1 MRFSQTVACA
11 IIAASVAVE
20 AAPAPITDKQN
31 TNILSKR
38 GELERALEQYLILHA
53 MKSKRD
59 LLNTELS
66 AREYAIV
73 TDVLTAIKDTG
84 LAPVVLKFFVKNATL
99 SNVAIDGVVFVVKS
113 GIISAKSLL
122 SLLVQ
127 SGLITSV
134 LNDVLGNC
142 EVYASII
149 SIGETLLKGL
159 FTREDLSEKRSA
171 LTHDQGLELL
181 RRDGLMAPSDLDHTD
196 TLEARDLD
204 DVVLNLLE
212 SLAASGLGS
221 QVVETVLT
229 DTQFLAFGA
238 KLIQTL
244 YADGLLKL
252 DTLVSAVTE
261 SGLLPALL
269 KELLNIS
276 TLETIAKTA
285 ISAATGKCSSN
296 STVVQPATAV
306 SATKVATGTATIA
319 SATATQSVSTSTS
332 SSSLL
337 GLASSLLG
345 GTGILSGVSGLLNS
359 FFGDNESTNT
369 TATTTVSTVNAA
381 SAKSPISL
389 ATSTVYAC
397 LASSALTLQRKRMRM
412 Y

>member
-1 MRFSQTVACA
+1 
-11 IIAASVAVE
+11 
-20 AAPAPITDKQN
+20 
-31 TNILSKR
+31 
-38 GELERALEQYLILHA
+38 

-73 TDVLTAIKDTG
+73 TDVLTAIKDTD

-181 RRDGLMAPSDLDHTD
+181 RRDGLMAPSDLGHTD

-276 TLETIAKTA
+276 TLETIAK
-285 ISAATGKCSSN
+285 N
-296 STVVQPATAV
+296 SHFRCN
-306 SATKVATGTATIA
+306 G
-319 SATATQSVSTSTS
+319 
-332 SSSLL
+332 
-337 GLASSLLG
+337 
-345 GTGILSGVSGLLNS
+345 
-359 FFGDNESTNT
+359 
-369 TATTTVSTVNAA
+369 
-381 SAKSPISL
+381 
-389 ATSTVYAC
+389 
-397 LASSALTLQRKRMRM
+397 
-412 Y
+412 

>member
-73 TDVLTAIKDTG
+73 TDVLTAIKDTD
-84 LAPVVLKFFVKNATL
+84 LAPVVLKFFVRNATL
-99 SNVAIDGVVFVVKS
+99 SNIAIDGVVFVVKS

-149 SIGETLLKGL
+149 SIGETLLKSL
-159 FTREDLSEKRSA
+159 FTRKDLSEKRSA

-181 RRDGLMAPSDLDHTD
+181 RRDGLMAPSDLGHD

-296 STVVQPATAV
+296 STVVQPATAG
-306 SATKVATGTATIA
+306 SDTKVDTGTATLA

-397 LASSALTLQRKRMRM
+397 LASSALTLQRKRTRM